1 MCLPDCHSVPQLQ
14 WNCTNL
20 AENQLLHDCAWVP
33 LWPGCL
39 LQKFREKTSKHWH
52 YSNLGT
58 TCTLSPSLRE
68 LTSVDD
74 GSRRS
79 DSG

>member
-14 WNCTNL
+14 WNCTNP

-52 YSNLGT
+52 Y
-58 TCTLSPSLRE
+58 
-68 LTSVDD
+68 
-74 GSRRS
+74 
-79 DSG
+79 